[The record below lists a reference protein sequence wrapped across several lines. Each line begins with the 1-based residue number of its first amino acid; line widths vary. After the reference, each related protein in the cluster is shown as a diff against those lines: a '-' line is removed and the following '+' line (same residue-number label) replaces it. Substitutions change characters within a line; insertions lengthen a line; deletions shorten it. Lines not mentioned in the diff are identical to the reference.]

1 LVVCVL
7 VAGVEGR
14 AALCDGVGGELSA
27 GGERKETDGLA
38 VEYKTSGPIEGSNGD
53 LLLCGVVRRFCC
65 CRVEARHKMFGVEGA
80 ACPLDLTATTPHSR
94 HEHAHWPLGTGILG
108 RHMIRHLTPHF
119 MNPDAIDFFK
129 PSRGSV
135 TSDFNLTYAA
145 RVRRPRGRGGNLQ

>member
-1 LVVCVL
+1 MVVCVL

-53 LLLCGVVRRFCC
+53 LLLCSVVRRFGFC

-80 ACPLDLTATTPHSR
+80 ACPLDLTATTTPHSR

-119 MNPDAIDFFK
+119 MNPDAID
-129 PSRGSV
+129 
-135 TSDFNLTYAA
+135 
-145 RVRRPRGRGGNLQ
+145 